1 MTQTAKTEAICDCSI
16 PDLVTEDVTDADR
29 TLFLEIVSTRLTE
42 DQERA
47 IAAPEAVFPRER
59 SVLATHW
66 HPEHIPMPLIARRVQ
81 HLFPSAEE
89 TLFIPTQHNQITT
102 LGDYSGVEIDCY
114 SKGFNQKV
122 QLLIHLKN
130 DCMNRAGRLEAM
142 LAHTFKY
149 RSSQLFEFMASFTR
163 PVTERLNRAA
173 AETGAARDLVD
184 FVRIHIQ
191 KVERLLEENGDRVPP
206 LMIKN
211 KLLRN
216 FMDGLIPVYGTTFV
230 ARAQVFLKAVKQ
242 LVKRDFS
249 LDYFYR
255 TSEVIEEARSIGAGI
270 VIPHPEQFWPILL
283 REYDVD
289 GCEVWNPQSQ
299 KYTEFLIS
307 ILNRNNKRLNGS
319 GRPLLIF
326 MGDDTHMAEKI
337 RDPKTRDPE
346 KAGRE
351 IGVQPAW
358 EDFNIKKTL
367 IKADTDKS
375 RVIQEYR
382 QRLDG

>member
-1 MTQTAKTEAICDCSI
+1 MATVLTHKPIDDCETVESPPKT
-16 PDLVTEDVTDADR
+16 VTDSDR
-29 TLFLEIVSTRLTE
+29 KLFFDITDIRL
-42 DQERA
+42 DSRQETA
-47 IAAPEAVFPRER
+47 VTTAPQVYPGDRW
-59 SVLATHW
+59 VLATHW
-66 HPEHIPMPLIARRVQ
+66 HPEHIPMPLIKERVTAM
-81 HLFPSAEE
+81 FPSAEE
-89 TLFIPTQHNQITT
+89 SLVIPTQHNQITT
-102 LGDYSGVEIDCY
+102 FGDYSGVEIDCY
-114 SKGFNQKV
+114 SRGFNQKV

-130 DCMNRAGRLEAM
+130 DRLKSAGRLEAM

-163 PVTERLNRAA
+163 PVPERLNLAA
-173 AETGAARDLVD
+173 AETGASRDLVE
-184 FVRIHIQ
+184 FVRIYVGKI
-191 KVERLLEENGDRVPP
+191 ERLLEENGDQLTP

-216 FMDGLIPVYGTTFV
+216 FMDGLSPVYGAPII
-230 ARAQVFLKAVKQ
+230 ARAQVFLNAVKQ

-289 GCEVWNPQSQ
+289 GCEIWNPQSQ
-299 KYTEFLIS
+299 KYTRFLVS
-307 ILNRNNKRLNGS
+307 IIDRNNKRLAAKD
-319 GRPLLIF
+319 RPLMIF

-337 RDPKTRDPE
+337 RDPGAQDTE

-358 EDFNIKKTL
+358 EDFEIKKSL
-367 IKADTDKS
+367 IKADTDKAK
-375 RVIQEYR
+375 VIREYR